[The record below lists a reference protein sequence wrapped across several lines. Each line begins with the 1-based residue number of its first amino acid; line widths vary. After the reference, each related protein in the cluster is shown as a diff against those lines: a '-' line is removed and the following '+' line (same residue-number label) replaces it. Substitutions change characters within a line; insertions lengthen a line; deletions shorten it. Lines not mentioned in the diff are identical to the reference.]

1 MKYNHNH
8 LRSIAHNIADSLA
21 SGHGFLDGVGGYSSN
36 IYDEALKSSKSF
48 IMVDFVNG
56 TSGGEDISDSLAKAI
71 NLYSKALPSL
81 CERQGSSVSFFKS
94 LVVCYFST
102 GHVIIT
108 IEDIKGRKSIDEYA
122 GGPLKKVKPTKH

>member
-8 LRSIAHNIADSLA
+8 LRSIARNISDSLA
-21 SGHGFLDGVGGYSSN
+21 SGHGFLIGLYSSDVF
-36 IYDEALKSSKSF
+36 YEALKSSKSF
-48 IMVDFVNG
+48 IVVDFLNG

-94 LVVCYFST
+94 LEACYFST

-108 IEDIKGRKSIDEYA
+108 IEDIKGQKSIDEYA
-122 GGPLKKVKPTKH
+122 SPTLKKVKPTKH